1 MCMFCAAVP
10 AAGAIGAKLNAEQK
24 KKLESGE
31 IKTEKPIAAVTGG
44 VIVLLVVGSVVYHTT
59 FSA

>member
-24 KKLESGE
+24 KKLQSGGT
-31 IKTEKPIAAVTGG
+31 KTEKPIAVLTGG
-44 VIVLLVVGSVVYHTT
+44 VIVLLVVGSVVYHSTT
-59 FSA
+59 FS